1 MRAAAYAAA
10 FLYLPTE
17 KPQLCESPH
26 CTTVSREI
34 LSPSSFHEMIA
45 KYRKQGKWN
54 GLRGGYRKPAFPQ
67 GTGVERK
74 TGTFRFPFHLN
85 DPLCVTHCVCGFS
98 SHEQFS
104 LRNFTFFFSY
114 EIFSVLQLSVSSV
127 ISVFSILLRLSSAQQ
142 PALEQN
148 EEIRSENW
156 ELHCSFAFQY

>member
-10 FLYLPTE
+10 FF
-17 KPQLCESPH
+17 
-26 CTTVSREI
+26 VSA
-34 LSPSSFHEMIA
+34 H
-45 KYRKQGKWN
+45 
-54 GLRGGYRKPAFPQ
+54 FPQ

-85 DPLCVTHCVCGFS
+85 DPLCVTHCMCGFS

-114 EIFSVLQLSVSSV
+114 ESSVFFSYLFLELSVFFSYQCSSVFSPCGVLQFSAVEFSSSLQFFV
-127 ISVFSILLRLSSAQQ
+127 FSFEFPSIFNYVFSILLRLSSAQQ

-148 EEIRSENW
+148 EEIRSEN
-156 ELHCSFAFQY
+156 